1 MDRVDTALRGIS
13 KSLRD
18 AVLPAVDPADPLA
31 QDQLGLVVRY
41 VDFLRDR
48 IDLLHGR
55 ERAELRYQAGI
66 AAILLE
72 LAPEASAAGCLAVLA
87 EAARQALADP
97 EQATSDIRDCRD
109 QLGTATTKALRELG
123 RTGKARAIR
132 HAVLA
137 RSRTRIT
144 RERLWFQPLGF
155 DQMQADPAQLRPL
168 LQHDPTYATKNP

>member
-1 MDRVDTALRGIS
+1 MDRIDTALRGIS

-31 QDQLGLVVRY
+31 QDQLGLAVRY

-72 LAPEASAAGCLAVLA
+72 LAPEASAARRLAALA
-87 EAARQALADP
+87 EAAHQTLADP
-97 EQATSDIRDCRD
+97 DRATSDIRDCRD
-109 QLGTATTKALRELG
+109 QLGAASANLAGLR
-123 RTGKARAIR
+123 KP
-132 HAVLA
+132 A
-137 RSRTRIT
+137 RSATRFWQEAGPGSRGNGSGSNRWAST
-144 RERLWFQPLGF
+144 RY
-155 DQMQADPAQLRPL
+155 RPMP
-168 LQHDPTYATKNP
+168 HSCAPFCSTIPSARP